1 MHSPLHFQIHFSH
14 ILRTKSPLKKNN
26 NNLLPSMDV
35 FILEHFHFASTS
47 SWLQT
52 TQQHMPFG
60 KEMKAK
66 VLTEQT
72 RY

>member
-1 MHSPLHFQIHFSH
+1 
-14 ILRTKSPLKKNN
+14 
-26 NNLLPSMDV
+26 MDV

-52 TQQHMPFG
+52 TQQHTPFG

-66 VLTEQT
+66 ILTEQT